1 MPTLGASTVV
11 GRGTIVISL
20 GTDSPRGIPRISLRT
35 TRAPFFAPN
44 LPRLQRLLTIPCR
57 HPLMLK
63 FQGLSVRLT
72 VLTAF
77 LTIARADGFQ
87 GTEEKVGCFV
97 DCLITP
103 RTTITRAFT
112 HSDQM
117 PWRQHHLGFSRQRR
131 KRLHC
136 FLGMSDHAVLAGG
149 PTGQAA
155 SEELLRAS
163 LHHYHHHHSC
173 TLFVD
178 QRPWGIG

>member
-1 MPTLGASTVV
+1 
-11 GRGTIVISL
+11 
-20 GTDSPRGIPRISLRT
+20 
-35 TRAPFFAPN
+35 
-44 LPRLQRLLTIPCR
+44 
-57 HPLMLK
+57 MLK

-136 FLGMSDHAVLAGG
+136 FLGMSD
-149 PTGQAA
+149 
-155 SEELLRAS
+155 LL
-163 LHHYHHHHSC
+163 L
-173 TLFVD
+173 LED
-178 QRPWGIG
+178 LPGRPRPKSFCGLPFIIITIITPAFCS